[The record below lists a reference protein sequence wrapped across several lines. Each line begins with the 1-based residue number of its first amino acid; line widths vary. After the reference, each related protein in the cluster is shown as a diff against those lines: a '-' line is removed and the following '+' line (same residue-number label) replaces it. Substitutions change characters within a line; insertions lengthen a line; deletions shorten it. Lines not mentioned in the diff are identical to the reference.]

1 MRRRHENTTTRPT
14 ARRAARRQAG
24 WNLIELLVVV
34 AIIVILL
41 AIIVN
46 TATERTG
53 PIEQTKTIVN
63 NAKNVYEEFF
73 SSTGTVIDHTKDPP
87 QPEPQFKDMPDPEIR
102 RFVYKVKQNK
112 AAFDMLMTLGSEAV
126 GEYRADV
133 EVIAD
138 AWGNPLKYGHNVKHQ
153 DAYTDDD
160 MLPQTQNEAV
170 FGSAGPDG
178 RWGKF
183 ENGVRNEDAKDN
195 IYSELGMN

>member
-1 MRRRHENTTTRPT
+1 MRRLDSTPTRTPTRTTRRDGHH
-14 ARRAARRQAG
+14 AGG

-53 PIEQTKTIVN
+53 PIEQTKSIVN
-63 NAKNVYEEFF
+63 NAKNVYEEYF
-73 SSTGTVIDHTKDPP
+73 SSTGTPIDHTTNPTNG
-87 QPEPQFKDMPDPEIR
+87 PQFSGQSAEIQ

-112 AAFDMLMTLGSEAV
+112 AAFDMLMTLGGEAV
-126 GEYRADV
+126 GEYRSDV
-133 EVIAD
+133 EQISD
-138 AWGNPLKYGHNVKHQ
+138 AWGNPLKYGYNVKHE

-160 MLPQTQNEAV
+160 MLPQTQNEAI

-178 RWGKF
+178 RWGTF
-183 ENGVRNEDAKDN
+183 NDNQPNQDAQDN